1 MTWLSIILIKKLR
14 KNSYKITFSKEQA
27 KQIWQMMLRIELR
40 AQLIQWKRVMIQI
53 LQIILVASMLLSSK
67 DLQFMMVLMFKRQ
80 DLRHPVQ
87 IYSSIDMSEEN
98 RTTLIVP
105 SNQALCL
112 YQLTETVWSIVAK
125 DLMVV
130 RRVYIDHNNKQIKL
144 FKEES
149 WIIIKLE
156 NQLVKEPML
165 LYTFATTR
173 FPCVNLQSKY
183 IRKSNWTIQWKEKPF
198 NVKSWL
204 WRK

>member
-53 LQIILVASMLLSSK
+53 LQIILVASMLPSSK
-67 DLQFMMVLMFKRQ
+67 GLQFMMVQMCKRQ
-80 DLRHPVQ
+80 DLRHPAQ
-87 IYSSIDMSEEN
+87 IYSSIGMSEEN

-112 YQLTETVWSIVAK
+112 YLLTETVWSIVAK

-173 FPCVNLQSKY
+173 FPCVNLPSKY
-183 IRKSNWTIQWKEKPF
+183 IRKLNWTIQWKEKLF

-204 WRK
+204 